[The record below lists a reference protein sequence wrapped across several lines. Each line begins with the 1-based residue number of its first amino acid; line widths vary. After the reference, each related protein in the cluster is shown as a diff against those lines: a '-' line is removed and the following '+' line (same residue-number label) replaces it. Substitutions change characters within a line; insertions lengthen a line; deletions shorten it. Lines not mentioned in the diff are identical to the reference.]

1 MTASPVAADVAIVG
15 GGVIGLSTAER
26 LTAHGASVIVVDEA
40 GATGGATSASGGL
53 VRALEPESGH
63 AAWAAEGCA
72 RYQARGWRGTW
83 PPVRA
88 DGSLTLIDRH
98 RLAETTA
105 ALETVHAAGHKTDIL
120 TADEITR
127 RFPGLTVPG
136 HLLGVFEPQAG
147 WLPAADTV
155 RAILRDAGDRLS
167 LRTARATGLL
177 HSSSRVLGLRT
188 STGPVHA
195 DAVLLAAG
203 VGSTALA
210 ASAGVH
216 LPLRTRAVGYCLF
229 RTGGDPADLP
239 TVVDRTTGAWLR
251 RWGTGGT
258 VLAGVVSAR
267 TDVPTT
273 VRTGVPAAEEHRVR
287 AVVRHRCPRL
297 AHARATG
304 GVTAYDTLATDGPG
318 TVTVWPRPRGL
329 VTAVGWNGG
338 GFKLAPAVGRHA
350 AARIL
355 EVLNR

>member
-1 MTASPVAADVAIVG
+1 MTAVPAAADVAVVG
-15 GGVIGLSTAER
+15 GGIIGLATAER
-26 LTAHGASVIVVDEA
+26 LTARGASVIVVDEA

-53 VRALEPESGH
+53 VRAFEPESGH

-83 PPVRA
+83 PSVRA
-88 DGSLTLIDRH
+88 DGSLTLIDQN
-98 RLAETTA
+98 RLAEATA
-105 ALETVHAAGHKTDIL
+105 ALETAHAAGHKADIL
-120 TADEITR
+120 TADEVNR

-136 HLLGVFEPQAG
+136 HLLGVLEPQAG
-147 WLPAADTV
+147 WLPAADTA

-177 HSSSRVLGLRT
+177 YSSSRVLGLHT

-216 LPLRTRAVGYCLF
+216 LPLSTRAIGYCLL
-229 RTGGDPADLP
+229 RTEVPADLP

-251 RWGTGGT
+251 RWDADGT
-258 VLAGVVSAR
+258 VLAGVACA
-267 TDVPTT
+267 
-273 VRTGVPAAEEHRVR
+273 RTGVPATVRAGVTAAEEHRVR
-287 AVVRHRCPRL
+287 TVVRHRCPRL